1 MSLRLKTILGIATI
15 EALLLVLLISMT
27 LDYLRTTNYEGLTKR
42 AQTTA
47 TLFATTSKDAVL
59 SYDLASL
66 EAFVSEVMVNPDLVY
81 ARVLG
86 PENIVFAEKGSANV
100 LSKPFSSDQ
109 SVSTV
114 EDGIFDTYAEI
125 SEGGQVYGRVEL
137 GLDINSLNKTIEEAE
152 QRSALIAAIEMGLVA
167 LFSLILGTYL
177 TRQLKVLTQAA
188 KVISVGD
195 FEVKVP
201 VKGGDEV
208 ADVALA
214 FNAMASNL
222 QEASARRDEFEVQ
235 LTELNRS
242 LEERVKARTKQLVAK
257 NKQLE
262 QANKEIKE
270 AQAKLLQSEKMASI
284 GVLAAG
290 VAHEINNPM
299 GFVISNIGTL
309 ELYANNYRKL
319 LAAHQEIIEAP
330 EGEKR
335 DSLIVQLKELQ
346 EELDLEFM
354 NEDLDELLKD
364 TKEGSSRVK
373 DIVQG
378 LKAFSH
384 VDQVEKYE
392 LSNLNDCIEAT
403 LKVVNNELKYHCE
416 VSTDLADIPLTY
428 CLPGKIKQVLLN
440 LLVNAGQAITDSGSI
455 VVSSIVNEDRIEIRI
470 KDSGQGIAQDQLDKL
485 FDPFYTT
492 KKVGEGTGLGLSI
505 SYGIIVEEHKGDI
518 LVDSELGKGTCF
530 TLILPVLTNEP
541 SLKEKPESHDL
552 VQE

>member
-1 MSLRLKTILGIATI
+1 VSLRLKTILGIATI

-86 PENIVFAEKGSANV
+86 PENIVFAEKGSEDV

-222 QEASARRDEFEVQ
+222 HEASARRDEFEVQ

-262 QANKEIKE
+262 QANKEIKD

-309 ELYANNYRKL
+309 ELYANNYRQL
-319 LAAHQEIIEAP
+319 LAAHQEIIETP

-335 DSLIVQLKELQ
+335 DGLIAQLKELQ

-392 LSNLNDCIEAT
+392 LNNLNDCIEAT

-440 LLVNAGQAITDSGSI
+440 LLVNAGQAITDTGSI
-455 VVSSIVNEDRIEIRI
+455 AVSSKVNEDRIEIRI
-470 KDSGQGIAQDQLDKL
+470 KDSGQGIALDQLDKL

-505 SYGIIVEEHKGDI
+505 SYSIIVEEHQGDI

-530 TLILPVLTNEP
+530 TLVLPVLTKEP
-541 SLKEKPESHDL
+541 SLQKKSESHDL

>member
-1 MSLRLKTILGIATI
+1 MSLRLKTILGIAII
-15 EALLLVLLISMT
+15 EALLLLLLISMT

-66 EAFVSEVMVNPDLVY
+66 EAFVSDVMVNPDLVY

-86 PENIVFAEKGSANV
+86 PENIVFAEKGSADV

-114 EDGIFDTYAEI
+114 ADGIFDTYAEI

-167 LFSLILGTYL
+167 LFSFILGTYL

-201 VKGGDEV
+201 VKGRDEV
-208 ADVALA
+208 ADVATA

-222 QEASARRDEFEVQ
+222 HEASARRDGFEIQ

-242 LEERVKARTKQLVAK
+242 LEERVQERTKQLLEK
-257 NKQLE
+257 NKELE
-262 QANKEIKE
+262 QANREIKE

-290 VAHEINNPM
+290 VAHEINNPL
-299 GFVISNIGTL
+299 GFVISNLGTL

-319 LAAHQEIIEAP
+319 IEAYQEIIETTDAD
-330 EGEKR
+330 KR
-335 DSLIVQLKELQ
+335 DRLMAQLKELQ
-346 EELDLEFM
+346 EDLDLEFM

-378 LKAFSH
+378 LKEFSH
-384 VDQVEKYE
+384 VDQLEKYE
-392 LSNLNDCIEAT
+392 FCNLNECIEAT
-403 LKVVNNELKYHCE
+403 LKVVNNELKYHCDI
-416 VSTDLADIPLTY
+416 SKDLAEIPLTY

-440 LLVNAGQAITDSGSI
+440 LLVNAGQAITESGSI
-455 VVSSIVNEDRIEIRI
+455 DVSSKVNGAQIEISI
-470 KDSGQGIAQDQLDKL
+470 KDSGQGIAPDQIDKL

-505 SYGIIVEEHKGDI
+505 SYGIIVEEHRGDI
-518 LVDSELGKGTCF
+518 LVESEVGQGTCF
-530 TLILPVLTNEP
+530 TLVLPILTKEP
-541 SLKEKPESHDL
+541 SLKEKPESHNL
-552 VQE
+552 VKE

>member
-15 EALLLVLLISMT
+15 EALLLLLLISMT

-86 PENIVFAEKGSANV
+86 PENIVFAEKGSADV
-100 LSKPFSSDQ
+100 LSKPFYADQ

-188 KVISVGD
+188 EVISVGD

-201 VKGGDEV
+201 VKGRDEV

-222 QEASARRDEFEVQ
+222 HEASARRDEFEVQ

-242 LEERVKARTKQLVAK
+242 LEERVKARTKELVAK
-257 NKQLE
+257 NEQLE

-309 ELYANNYRKL
+309 ELYVNNYRQL
-319 LAAHQEIIEAP
+319 LAAHQEIIETP

-335 DSLIVQLKELQ
+335 DSLIAQLKELQ
-346 EELDLEFM
+346 EELDFEFM

-384 VDQVEKYE
+384 VDQIEKYE
-392 LSNLNDCIEAT
+392 LCNLNDCIEAT
-403 LKVVNNELKYHCE
+403 LKVVSNQLKYHCE
-416 VSTDLADIPLTY
+416 VSTDLAEIPLTY
-428 CLPGKIKQVLLN
+428 CLPGKINQVLLN
-440 LLVNAGQAITDSGSI
+440 LLVNAGQAITDKGSI
-455 VVSSIVNEDRIEIRI
+455 FVSSTINEDRIEIRI
-470 KDSGQGIAQDQLDKL
+470 KDSGQGITKDQLDKL

-518 LVDSELGKGTCF
+518 LVDSEEGKGACF
-530 TLILPVLTNEP
+530 TLSLPILTKDP
-541 SLKEKPESHDL
+541 SLLKKSESHDL